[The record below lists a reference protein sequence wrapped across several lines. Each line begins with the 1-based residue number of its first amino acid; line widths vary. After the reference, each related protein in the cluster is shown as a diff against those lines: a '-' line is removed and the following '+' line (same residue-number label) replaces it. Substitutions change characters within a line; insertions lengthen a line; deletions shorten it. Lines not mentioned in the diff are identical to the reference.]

1 MSKDSILTQA
11 IRDMAQR
18 LDDIKNEIE
27 LAVTKRVYGDQYKPH
42 ERIKI
47 HALLDPE
54 RGGTMGQVLSPRG
67 VEAWFV
73 LYADTEKGEAGYEL
87 YHLSE
92 PKKRTDANP
101 KT

>member
-1 MSKDSILTQA
+1 MSKDSILDQA

-18 LDDIKNEIE
+18 LDDIKKEIE
-27 LAVTKRVYGDQYKPH
+27 LIVTKRVYGDDYKPH
-42 ERIKI
+42 QRAKVS
-47 HALLDPE
+47 ALLDPA

-87 YHLSE
+87 HHLEE
-92 PKKRTDANP
+92 PKK
-101 KT
+101 